1 MADGQYDKYTFTAPY
16 DGRYRVEMTGM
27 PVGSKV
33 DLDFNDS
40 GGKLL
45 ESNYGIGNGDGVTVK
60 DLIGGSTYEVVVSYN
75 NGSTPYLLEVGL
87 QKPALDISYATIAY
101 DSVEYK
107 DQRNLYNFIPSKTG
121 DYRFELSDVMGG
133 VLLDMFAFD
142 DSGNKLGSKEGIGN
156 GDGLTLKNLKAGEV
170 YEIRVRQS
178 KGLGY
183 YSLLIK

>member
-27 PVGSKV
+27 
-33 DLDFNDS
+33 
-40 GGKLL
+40 
-45 ESNYGIGNGDGVTVK
+45 
-60 DLIGGSTYEVVVSYN
+60 
-75 NGSTPYLLEVGL
+75 
-87 QKPALDISYATIAY
+87 
-101 DSVEYK
+101 
-107 DQRNLYNFIPSKTG
+107 
-121 DYRFELSDVMGG
+121 SD
-133 VLLDMFAFD
+133 
-142 DSGNKLGSKEGIGN
+142 GSKEGIGN